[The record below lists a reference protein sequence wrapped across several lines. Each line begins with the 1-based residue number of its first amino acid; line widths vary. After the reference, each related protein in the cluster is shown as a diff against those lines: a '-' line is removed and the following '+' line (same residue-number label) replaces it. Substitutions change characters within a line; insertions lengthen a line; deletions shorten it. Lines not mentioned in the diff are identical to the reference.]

1 MPQHYREPATQR
13 KNTGK
18 KVGLII
24 GIVLFAV
31 GLVCIG
37 IAVWTQFFIKP
48 DIDPPPFQA
57 VDAAVMQTATE
68 APTEPG
74 SAEKARQYIAGMTT
88 REKICQL
95 FIATPEAITGADSVS
110 MAGDQTKAAIEQY
123 PVGGVIYFSDNLI
136 DAEQVKTMIANTQSY
151 SKTPLFVGVDEEG
164 GTVARCAE
172 KLGTTV
178 FSDMYTYREQGAQT
192 ARDNARAIASD
203 IRGFGFN
210 LDFAPVADVWTN
222 PENTVIAER
231 SYSDDYNEAASL
243 VSSAVAGFH
252 EGGVLCS
259 LKHFPGHGDTLE
271 DSHNGLASV
280 GKTADELK
288 SGELLP
294 FKAGIDAGAD
304 MVMIGH
310 LTVPALDD
318 KPATLS
324 KVIVP
329 TLLRGNLAY
338 NGVTVTDSMMMGA
351 ITENYHFDEI
361 VQGIFDADIDLILC
375 PDNLDAYISAIEQ
388 KLSDGSITEEQL
400 DTKLMRILTLK
411 YNRGIM

>member
-1 MPQHYREPATQR
+1 MARHYREPATQR

-18 KVGLII
+18 KVGLLI

-48 DIDPPPFQA
+48 DIDPPPYQA
-57 VDAAVMQTATE
+57 VDATVMQTATE

-74 SAEKARQYIAGMTT
+74 SSEKARQYIAGMTT

-151 SKTPLFVGVDEEG
+151 SKTPLFIGVDEEG

-178 FSDMYTYREQGAQT
+178 FSDMYTYREQGAQA
-192 ARDNARAIASD
+192 ARDNARTIASD

-231 SYSDDYNEAASL
+231 AYSDDYSEAASL

-280 GKTADELK
+280 VKTADELK
-288 SGELLP
+288 SGEFLP

>member
-37 IAVWTQFFIKP
+37 IVVWTQFFIKP
-48 DIDPPPFQA
+48 DIDPPPYQA
-57 VDAAVMQTATE
+57 VDATVMQTETE

-74 SAEKARQYIAGMTT
+74 SAEKAKQYIAGMTT

-95 FIATPEAITGADSVS
+95 FIATPEAITGADSAI

-136 DAEQVKTMIANTQSY
+136 DAEQVKTMITNTQSY

-172 KLGTTV
+172 KLGTTA
-178 FSDMYTYREQGAQT
+178 FSDMYTYREQGAQA
-192 ARDNARAIASD
+192 ARENARTIASD

-231 SYSDDYNEAASL
+231 AYSDDYNEAASL

-252 EGGVLCS
+252 DSGVMCS

-271 DSHNGLASV
+271 DSHSGLASV
-280 GKTADELK
+280 SKTADELK

-294 FKAGIDAGAD
+294 FKAGIEAGAD

-329 TLLRGNLAY
+329 SLLRGELAY

-351 ITENYHFDEI
+351 ISGSYSYDTI

-375 PDNLDAYISAIEQ
+375 PDSLDAYISAIEQ
-388 KLSDGSITEEQL
+388 KLSDGSITEDQL

-411 YNRGIM
+411 YDRRIM